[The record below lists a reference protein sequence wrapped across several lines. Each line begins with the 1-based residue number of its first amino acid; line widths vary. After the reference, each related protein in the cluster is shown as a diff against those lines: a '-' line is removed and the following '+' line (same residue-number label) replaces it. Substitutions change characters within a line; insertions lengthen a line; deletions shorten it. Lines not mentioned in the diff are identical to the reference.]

1 MATVAFPLTAVLNIP
16 EAVRSAGHATWVSYA
31 IALVAIVLVA
41 FDPAGDTA
49 GQIRSGLMAAVLS
62 FIGFESAATLG
73 ANCAAG
79 AGHTPRH
86 PLERADPRDVVSVL
100 GCGAHGGLG
109 LVAGGPA
116 EWS

>member
-31 IALVAIVLVA
+31 IALVA
-41 FDPAGDTA
+41 FDRAGDTA